1 MKSFGLKLSQL
12 MKKNNMTD
20 EQLAE
25 LLSVSRTTVL
35 RWRNGERS
43 PKMSKISQIAK
54 MLNVPATYFI
64 DENESYC
71 PEDHIITKREIP
83 IYGTIAAGKP
93 IEAIENVIG
102 DIQVPDIILDK
113 YGFEKLLALRINGDS
128 MNRIVHD
135 GHIAVLERT
144 TNINNG
150 DIAAVLINGYDATL
164 KRIYKT
170 NNRIILEPDSF
181 NPSIHPLMFDC
192 TDIENCPEIKVV
204 GKYIWSCAPIQ

>member
-83 IYGTIAAGKP
+83 IYGTISA
-93 IEAIENVIG
+93 
-102 DIQVPDIILDK
+102 
-113 YGFEKLLALRINGDS
+113 
-128 MNRIVHD
+128 
-135 GHIAVLERT
+135 
-144 TNINNG
+144 
-150 DIAAVLINGYDATL
+150 
-164 KRIYKT
+164 
-170 NNRIILEPDSF
+170 
-181 NPSIHPLMFDC
+181 
-192 TDIENCPEIKVV
+192 
-204 GKYIWSCAPIQ
+204 W